1 MYSPKISEDLI
12 PVLYHTA
19 RAKRMPMTKL
29 VDKLIRKALA
39 TESLPYEAIDVS
51 PRIAP
56 PSAQAAA

>member
-39 TESLPYEAIDVS
+39 TESQSYEAIGVS